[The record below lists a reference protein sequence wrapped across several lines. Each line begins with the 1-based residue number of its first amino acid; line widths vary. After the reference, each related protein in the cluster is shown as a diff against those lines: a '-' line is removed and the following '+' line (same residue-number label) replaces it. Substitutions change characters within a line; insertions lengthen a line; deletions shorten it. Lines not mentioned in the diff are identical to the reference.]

1 MKKTLFALL
10 LLAVVLPCQ
19 ALAAEG
25 MDNFAA
31 VRTYDGRFEDV
42 HTGDWFYGNVAAL
55 YEMGLTN
62 GQSASRFGEGNQ
74 VSLAETISF
83 AARIHSLYHLGQA
96 EAGPDQYA
104 ALNAPWY
111 TPYVQYLRAV
121 GVLDDSI
128 REPYTQP
135 ATRSQAAHLLSR
147 VLPPE
152 EFDSRNGDLVLTA
165 HNSGRF
171 IPDVTRETAYSED
184 ILALYSWGIV
194 TGSDRQGSFRPNA
207 PITRREMAAMLTRVV
222 DPSLRTGLDWDLT
235 PLYSA
240 KGTTY
245 ADLIQGKDTYY
256 AVHGL
261 DDFYAI
267 ENNLRYMFKN
277 NKTSLKVRMDTGP
290 MGDKGA
296 DMLMGNYLAVSLYY
310 PEFTLDEVGYYND
323 NRGNVSFN
331 QIGRAHV

>member
-111 TPYVQYLRAV
+111 T
-121 GVLDDSI
+121 
-128 REPYTQP
+128 
-135 ATRSQAAHLLSR
+135 
-147 VLPPE
+147 
-152 EFDSRNGDLVLTA
+152 
-165 HNSGRF
+165 
-171 IPDVTRETAYSED
+171 
-184 ILALYSWGIV
+184 
-194 TGSDRQGSFRPNA
+194 
-207 PITRREMAAMLTRVV
+207 
-222 DPSLRTGLDWDLT
+222 
-235 PLYSA
+235 
-240 KGTTY
+240 
-245 ADLIQGKDTYY
+245 
-256 AVHGL
+256 
-261 DDFYAI
+261 
-267 ENNLRYMFKN
+267 
-277 NKTSLKVRMDTGP
+277 
-290 MGDKGA
+290 
-296 DMLMGNYLAVSLYY
+296 
-310 PEFTLDEVGYYND
+310 
-323 NRGNVSFN
+323 
-331 QIGRAHV
+331 QIGRASCRERV